1 MAHIAQE
8 SMKWIWDT
16 EVREEFPEQKH
27 VSRGSEASL
36 LPWPVQ

>member
-8 SMKWIWDT
+8 NMKWIWGI

-27 VSRGSEASL
+27 VYRGTEASL
-36 LPWPVQ
+36 VP